1 LTRLIDG
8 SGVTTFDYDGQ
19 GRLVAQRT
27 RRAGIQQDL
36 AFAYDGAGRLTALT
50 YPSGR
55 TVEYRRDSVSGRV
68 TGVTLVQAGGARN
81 LASDIT
87 YAPFGPLTGLTL
99 GNGIALDKTLDLS
112 HRVASLTYDGV
123 VSLDYQYDRADNIAQ
138 IDDRLDA
145 AASQAF
151 AYDAESRLTQADGR
165 YGLLDFAYD
174 DNGNRTR
181 LNDGGRLST
190 YSYLANSNK
199 LKSIAGDQARS
210 FDYNANGDINRVADI
225 LLAYGDHDRVIRA
238 QRAGVTLGSYVYN
251 GLGQRVRKATAA
263 GTRHFQYS
271 PDGLLLGEYD
281 GAGRTIQEYVYLDT
295 MPLAILGDPAQAW
308 RVFFAH
314 TDHLDT
320 LVKVTNGAGNL
331 VWDAERRPFGETTLK
346 LQRIEIPLRFP
357 GQYYDAETGLYYNYF
372 RDYDPSTGRYIQS
385 DPIGLAG
392 GLNTYAY
399 VGGNP
404 LTRVDP
410 DGRYWR
416 VPCQGVGCLPI
427 DWPDWLREPR
437 PKQCVYCEEKVYEV
451 STQLTPSRRRR
462 LDLFRSHVPGE
473 QCIQRKP
480 LLLVAG

>member
-1 LTRLIDG
+1 
-8 SGVTTFDYDGQ
+8 
-19 GRLVAQRT
+19 
-27 RRAGIQQDL
+27 
-36 AFAYDGAGRLTALT
+36 
-50 YPSGR
+50 
-55 TVEYRRDSVSGRV
+55 
-68 TGVTLVQAGGARN
+68 
-81 LASDIT
+81 
-87 YAPFGPLTGLTL
+87 
-99 GNGIALDKTLDLS
+99 
-112 HRVASLTYDGV
+112 

-210 FDYNANGDINRVADI
+210 FNYNANGDINRVADI
-225 LLAYGDHDRVIRA
+225 VLAYGDHDRVIRA
-238 QRAGVTLGSYVYN
+238 HRAGVTLGSYVYN
-251 GLGQRVRKATAA
+251 GLGQRVRKTTAA

-281 GAGRTIQEYVYLDT
+281 GTGRTIQEYVYLDT

-314 TDHLDT
+314 SDHLDT

-346 LQRIEIPLRFP
+346 LQQIQVPLRFP

-372 RDYDPSTGRYIQS
+372 RDFDPSTGRYIQS

-404 LTRVDP
+404 LRYTDP
-410 DGRYWR
+410 LGLN
-416 VPCQGVGCLPI
+416 P
-427 DWPDWLREPR
+427 
-437 PKQCVYCEEKVYEV
+437 
-451 STQLTPSRRRR
+451 
-462 LDLFRSHVPGE
+462 
-473 QCIQRKP
+473 
-480 LLLVAG
+480 VAGVIGGGAVAGPPGAVVGGVIGLGIGIAFGDAMLNGMERRGFEPDDGPSEGASEGAEPWPGGENNRGFCIRLYAECINNGWTGNCQTCMDRCIASQNGNWPFRGRGGCHPRKKRCK